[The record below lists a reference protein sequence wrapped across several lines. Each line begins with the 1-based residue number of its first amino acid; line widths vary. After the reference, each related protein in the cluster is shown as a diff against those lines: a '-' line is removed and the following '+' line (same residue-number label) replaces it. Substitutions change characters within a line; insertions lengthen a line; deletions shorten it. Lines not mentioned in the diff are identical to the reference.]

1 MEKIYTLLENKLSF
15 LYLLKGARQFI
26 LIIIIYFLI
35 YFISFKKNNITNNFY
50 LNSKNP
56 IFLPIIVDNQ
66 LYI

>member
-26 LIIIIYFLI
+26 LIISIYFL
-35 YFISFKKNNITNNFY
+35 ISFKKNNITNNFY